1 VKQDAD
7 MDLTKWEYIYL
18 DTNILSYLANHSGCW
33 SKLSEYL
40 FAEELFIAVS
50 GAQLV
55 ELVDADCQHEALRNL
70 LLLVPSAW
78 VKPIEQ
84 IVDEEV
90 AAYPNPRTSPL
101 MMYITQAMLLEK
113 GDPFAKLKGY
123 LGNGRLKA
131 ARRDQKH
138 SIPQFIHGVVARK
151 SNFPPSASGKYV
163 KEQAG
168 FFAWCIVL
176 QWLASSHL
184 SFVKQFKNN
193 ASELRAELFPSIYVY
208 ALYIYYKY
216 YLQGREPKR
225 SDFGDL
231 HHIGSIPYCRIAVVE
246 KDMCSILNQ
255 IKRNE
260 NVMPNTEVHNIDFI
274 RNLCD

>member
-1 VKQDAD
+1 MRLDAD
-7 MDLTKWEYIYL
+7 IDLTNWGCIYL
-18 DTNILSYLANHSGCW
+18 DTNILSYLARHSDCW
-33 SKLSEYL
+33 SKLYEYL

-50 GAQLV
+50 GAQFA
-55 ELVDADCQHEALRNL
+55 EFVDADRQHEALSSL

-78 VKPIEQ
+78 VKPIGQ

-90 AAYPNPRTSPL
+90 AAYPNPRTSL
-101 MMYITQAMLLEK
+101 LAMYVTQAILVEK

-123 LGNGRLKA
+123 LGDGRLKA
-131 ARRDQKH
+131 ARRDQRH

-176 QWLASSHL
+176 QWLASSHPP
-184 SFVKQFKNN
+184 FIKQFKDN
-193 ASELRAELFPSIYVY
+193 ASELRAELFQSIYVY

-216 YLQGREPKR
+216 YLQGREP
-225 SDFGDL
+225 
-231 HHIGSIPYCRIAVVE
+231 
-246 KDMCSILNQ
+246 
-255 IKRNE
+255 
-260 NVMPNTEVHNIDFI
+260 
-274 RNLCD
+274 